1 MTSSGSSSELTFH
14 SGGRLRRLQVV
25 DAGVITGRHTARR
38 RKPGK
43 DRRDDE
49 TETGP
54 QTDAARVLR
63 SAAVADRRPARF
75 LDGPSLIAADSGA
88 GTLVI
93 PTETF
98 VVEGGKSA
106 VLQQLRRD
114 HGVEVVAEGAHG
126 KVLLRVPGDTR
137 ERVRTAF
144 ELAHKAWK
152 TGLVSSAHPN
162 FVRAS
167 VYPDLSPV
175 AAPAQW
181 NLAND
186 GSLGVAGA
194 DVRAPQAWS
203 LTRGSQDVLVA
214 VLDEGIDT
222 QHPDLGPAVSLER
235 DFVEGHSSAR
245 PDPRDAHGSAVAGV
259 IASRSQR
266 LPGLAPQVSLLSARI
281 ARGAGDGHW
290 VADDFDIAD
299 AIDWAWANGA
309 HVLTLAWGG
318 GPGVDL
324 IDHALER
331 ARRRGRR
338 GKGCVVVAAAGNDEG
353 AVQYPANVEGVLAV
367 GASNPWDERKTRRS
381 QDGETNWGSSH
392 GPALALLAPGVRIA
406 TTDNHGPWGL
416 SALDHVLTFNGTSA
430 AAPHAAAAA
439 ALVLSYAPRLRE
451 DDVRRALRAGA
462 DHLAGQTKWTPQLGD
477 GRLNV
482 FEALRQAKRG

>member
-1 MTSSGSSSELTFH
+1 MTSSGSSSELSFH

-25 DAGVITGRHTARR
+25 ETDAITGRHTSRR
-38 RKPGK
+38 RKPGRGK
-43 DRRDDE
+43 GEADPRPL
-49 TETGP
+49 P
-54 QTDAARVLR
+54 QTDTARVLR

-75 LDGPSLIAADSGA
+75 LDGPSLVSADTGAA
-88 GTLVI
+88 TLVI

-137 ERVRTAF
+137 DRVRVAF
-144 ELAHKAWK
+144 ALAAKAWK
-152 TGLVSSAHPN
+152 TGLVSAAHPN

-167 VYPDLSPV
+167 AHPVLSPV
-175 AAPAQW
+175 AAAAQW

-186 GSLGVAGA
+186 GSVGVAGA

-203 LTRGSQDVLVA
+203 VTRGVADVLVA

-222 QHPDLGPAVSLER
+222 QHPDLLPAVRLER
-235 DFVEGHSSAR
+235 DFVEGRASAR
-245 PDPRDAHGSAVAGV
+245 PDARDAHGSAVAGV
-259 IASRSQR
+259 IASRSSR
-266 LPGLAPQVSLLSARI
+266 LPGLAPQVSLMSARI

-338 GKGCVVVAAAGNDEG
+338 GKGCVVVAAAGNEEAG
-353 AVQYPANVEGVLAV
+353 VQYPAHVEGVLAV

-381 QDGETNWGSSH
+381 QDGETTWGSNY
-392 GPALALLAPGVRIA
+392 GPTLALLAPGVRIA
-406 TTDNHGPWGL
+406 TTDNHGAWGL
-416 SALDHVLTFNGTSA
+416 SPLDHVLTFNGTSA
-430 AAPHAAAAA
+430 AAPHVAAAA
-439 ALVLSYAPRLRE
+439 ALVLSLVPRLRE
-451 DDVRRALRAGA
+451 EDVRRALRAGA
-462 DHLAGQTKWTPQLGD
+462 DHVPGQSKWTPHCGD

-482 FEALRQAKRG
+482 FEALRHAKHG